1 MFGSDINVC
10 NVMPSQAL
18 LIEDLRK
25 NPDLDLIP
33 KRF

>member
-1 MFGSDINVC
+1 
-10 NVMPSQAL
+10 MPSQAL